1 MDELIYVEVLGR
13 HGEVAARHAL
23 RGLPIRIGRAYD
35 GDVVLDDPCVAA
47 HHAVV
52 ARSEAGDLE
61 IADAGSRN
69 GLFRLGAKR
78 RLARERVDPGARYRV
93 GRTVFRIRTAN
104 HPVAPELV
112 ERAAARWDRAIAW
125 VAVLAA
131 TAAVLL
137 CVWSE
142 THERVEWLKLLAAP
156 VFVLLA
162 ILGWSGAW
170 GLAGRL
176 LVGEARFAGHLA
188 MGALTVLGC
197 LAVANWDYLA
207 FAFSAPG
214 LRYVVAPATAAVVA
228 WGLWR
233 HLSLATRRPGRGGA
247 VAAIALGA
255 VAAASPALL
264 SSVLEGNPFL
274 VNTPYLKAI
283 KTPAVRVA
291 SGREAGEFF
300 REAGRLA
307 IQLEALKRE

>member
-1 MDELIYVEVLGR
+1 
-13 HGEVAARHAL
+13 
-23 RGLPIRIGRAYD
+23 
-35 GDVVLDDPCVAA
+35 
-47 HHAVV
+47 VV

-69 GLFRLGAKR
+69 GLFRLGAR
-78 RLARERVDPGARYRV
+78 PRLARERVDPDTRYRV
-93 GRTVFRIRTAN
+93 GRTVLRIRTAS

-112 ERAAARWDRAIAW
+112 ERAASRWERAIAL

-137 CVWSE
+137 WAWSE
-142 THERVEWLKLLAAP
+142 THERVEWPKLLAAP

-162 ILGWSGAW
+162 ILAWSGGW

-176 LVGEARFAGHLA
+176 LAGEARFAGHLA
-188 MGALTVLGC
+188 LGALTVLGC

-214 LRYVVAPATAAVVA
+214 LRHVAAPAMAAVLA

-233 HLSLATRRPGRGGA
+233 HLRLATRLPGRRGA

-264 SSVLEGNPFL
+264 SSALEGDSFF
-274 VNTPYLKAI
+274 VKMPYMKVI
-283 KTPAVRVA
+283 KTPAARVA
-291 SGREAGEFF
+291 SGREAGAFF
-300 REAGRLA
+300 RDAGKLA
-307 IQLEALKRE
+307 IELEALKQQ

>member
-233 HLSLATRRPGRGGA
+233 HLSLATRRPAEAARWPQSRSAPSPPRRRRSSRRFSRAIRSSSTRPTSRRSRRPPSASRAGARRESSFERQGG
-247 VAAIALGA
+247 LR
-255 VAAASPALL
+255 
-264 SSVLEGNPFL
+264 SSSRP
-274 VNTPYLKAI
+274 
-283 KTPAVRVA
+283 
-291 SGREAGEFF
+291 
-300 REAGRLA
+300 
-307 IQLEALKRE
+307 